1 MGCFVI
7 ALIIGLSSIFCFF
20 GSVFGYNSTSGV
32 SGEYA
37 KMVPNM
43 FNLAFGSSGTYTSS
57 GYIVKWEQFQGFV
70 FLFNWQII
78 IMAIFIV
85 ALIHI
90 LYDKNYY
97 SDIEYCKTI
106 NVYSAFLI
114 TLSLV
119 ACITSFCSLNMLG
132 DSFSSSKKYVC
143 LGVGPI
149 IYSIMHILVIIFL
162 LFQIFYNY
170 CINESIIYRSKTPIR
185 RPTPTSPYERQTPI
199 NSNSSN
205 YSHSINQQNT
215 YSRPVNQSSYQSHV
229 QSQTIQKN
237 KLELSEA
244 EKIDLLIKYK
254 KLLDEGILTQEEF
267 DAKKKDLL

>member
-32 SGEYA
+32 SGEYV

-57 GYIVKWEQFQGFV
+57 GYIVQWGQFQGFV
-70 FLFNWQII
+70 FLFAWQII
-78 IMAIFIV
+78 IMAIFIL

-90 LYDKNYY
+90 LHDKNYY
-97 SDIEYCKTI
+97 SDIEYYKTI

-119 ACITSFCSLNMLG
+119 ACITSFYSLNMLG
-132 DSFSSSKKYVC
+132 DSFSSSKKYVY

-149 IYSIMHILVIIFL
+149 IYSIMHISVIIFL
-162 LFQIFYNY
+162 LFQIFNNY
-170 CINESIIYRSKTPIR
+170 INRPINYRSKTPIR

-199 NSNSSN
+199 NSNSNN
-205 YSHSINQQNT
+205 YSNSINQQNT
-215 YSRPVNQSSYQSHV
+215 YSRPVNQSPYQSHV

-237 KLELSEA
+237 KPELSEV
-244 EKIDLLIKYK
+244 EKVDLLIKYK
-254 KLLDEGILTQEEF
+254 KLLDDGILTQEEF